1 MSPRNALEIGRQRR
15 YRCPRHPDA
24 AYVSVT
30 TALGRTHE
38 WGLPAGYAA
47 KQTAERAFDRADE
60 WLTLDRDQALRFL
73 KAAHTERR
81 DAAADA
87 GTLCHAAAER
97 IVSGVDWR
105 LADPDAGYELPADL
119 WPVAERIEDWW
130 QASGLRVAL
139 VERTVYHHRLQ
150 YAGTLDALVTD
161 GRHHYILDLKT
172 QAYPDPA
179 KWRLQLAAYAD
190 AQEWVDEDD
199 RFSPMPEVAGGL
211 VLWIPRDTP
220 ERWQVRKLDTGPT
233 TRAAFASVYHAWRFL
248 TDTPADDGDVVAS
261 ADVPAVAA

>member
-15 YRCPRHPDA
+15 YRCPRHADA

-30 TALGRTHE
+30 TALNRTHE

-105 LADPDAGYELPADL
+105 EPIPELGYDLPREL

-130 QASGLRVAL
+130 KASGLRVVL
-139 VERTVYHHRLQ
+139 IERTVYNHLLQ

-161 GRHHYILDLKT
+161 GTRNYILDLKT

-190 AQEWVDEDD
+190 ADEWVDDD
-199 RFSPMPEVAGGL
+199 DVFADMPTVHAGL

-220 ERWQVRKLDTGPT
+220 DRWQVRELDLGME
-233 TRAAFASVYHAWRFL
+233 TRAAFRSVYHAWRFL
-248 TDTPADDGDVVAS
+248 TNTPSTDGEVIA
-261 ADVPAVAA
+261 AALEEVAA